1 MTLDNEGAIK
11 LIRFLYDIKKRP
23 QLFLEQ
29 KSYTQLYY
37 AILGF
42 ITGYFYASG
51 YSAIEYL
58 NNMGNVNISA
68 TNLNINSVVIKKF
81 WFFISRCISKFW

>member
-68 TNLNINSVVIKKF
+68 TNLNINSVVIKRF
-81 WFFISRCISKFW
+81 